1 MVSSNYNIG
10 KAEMKKTETC
20 GAIILAGG
28 KSERMR
34 LNKALLP
41 LRRHT
46 IIEEIILSLRD
57 LFAEILISASTPG
70 IYEFLGRR
78 VICDENQEMGP
89 LAAIHT
95 SLKAASTESNFVIA
109 CDIPDVRI
117 PLIESLLSRS
127 RDCSIVVPRHAD
139 EKYEPLFAVYN
150 RSVLPAIEEQIQ
162 SGDLKIASLY
172 AKCPT
177 AYIEIGENCRFSN
190 LNTLQDY
197 REFLR
202 ARPERF
208 PCPRI
213 GNRP

>member
-1 MVSSNYNIG
+1 
-10 KAEMKKTETC
+10 MKRTETC
-20 GAIILAGG
+20 SAIVLAGG

-41 LRRHT
+41 LRGHT
-46 IIEEIILSLRD
+46 LIEEIIHPLRD

-70 IYEFLGRR
+70 IYEFLGHR
-78 VICDENQEMGP
+78 VIYDENRELGP

-95 SLKAASTESNFVIA
+95 SLNSSSTASNFVIA

-117 PLIESLLSRS
+117 PLVESLLSRA

-139 EKYEPLFAVYN
+139 GKYEPLFAVYN
-150 RSVLPAIEEQIQ
+150 RSILPAIEEQIQ
-162 SGDLKIASLY
+162 AGDLKIASLF
-172 AKCPT
+172 AKCST
-177 AYIEIGENCRFSN
+177 AYVEIGENCRFSN

-208 PCPRI
+208 PNPGI
-213 GNRP
+213 GAPP

>member
-1 MVSSNYNIG
+1 
-10 KAEMKKTETC
+10 MKKTENC

-46 IIEEIILSLRD
+46 LIEAIILSLRE
-57 LFAEILISASTPG
+57 LFSEILISASQPG
-70 IYEFLGRR
+70 TYEFLGHR
-78 VICDENQEMGP
+78 VICDENRDLGP

-95 SLKAASTESNFVIA
+95 SLKAASMAANFVIA

-117 PLIESLLSRS
+117 PLIESLLSRA

-139 EKYEPLFAVYN
+139 GKYEPLFAVYN
-150 RSVLPAIEEQIQ
+150 RSIIPAIEEQMQ

-177 AYIEIGENCRFSN
+177 AYIEIEGNYRFPN

-197 REFLR
+197 REFLQ
-202 ARPERF
+202 ASPERF
-208 PCPRI
+208 PCPRA
-213 GNRP
+213 GDRT